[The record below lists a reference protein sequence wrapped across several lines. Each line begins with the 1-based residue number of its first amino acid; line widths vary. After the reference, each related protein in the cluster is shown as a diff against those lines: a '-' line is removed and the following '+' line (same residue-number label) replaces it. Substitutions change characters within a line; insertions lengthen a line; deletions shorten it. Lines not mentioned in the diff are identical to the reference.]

1 MSTASGTAAPTAGH
15 TLAAACRTAGPP
27 SVSGTGPGDPA
38 AAARSV
44 ADDYTKFFDP
54 RLSDSAKAA
63 LLQDSPKKAVMV
75 QLFTTNTDERMGSAN
90 VTAVHFTGPTTADVT
105 VTLCLGGDVGLQDMK
120 GQAVLEN
127 GTWKVAD
134 ATLCRVLTEN
144 NNGDP
149 VAACT

>member
-1 MSTASGTAAPTAGH
+1 
-15 TLAAACRTAGPP
+15 
-27 SVSGTGPGDPA
+27 V
-38 AAARSV
+38 
-44 ADDYTKFFDP
+44 DDYTKFFDP
-54 RLSDSAKAA
+54 HLSDSAKGA
-63 LLQDSPKKAVMV
+63 LLQNNPKQAAMV

-105 VTLCLGGDVGLQDMK
+105 VTLCRGGDVGLPDLQ

-134 ATLCRVLTEN
+134 TTLCQVLTEN

-149 VAACT
+149 VTACK